1 MGDDSNF
8 ELKEKSKIQEGWD
21 DCIDTN
27 REYLIY
33 PFLTD
38 SPSVCMLYGPPA
50 TGKTFVV
57 LDMAFSIASGQKEW
71 HGYEI
76 DKREKVLYLTKEGR
90 DGLAARK
97 DAWLKSHKLTRNDIE
112 GYYYTSNEKGIQG
125 FKLKTEDDVT
135 TLQNDILSKMKN
147 VGLILFDTFSLF
159 FGGDNENDNT
169 QVETFLSLCNQLAI
183 NLKCKVFVIHH
194 ARKDEVTFRGAST
207 LQGNVSLMLTIHRS
221 ENSKGIYVQKNKDG
235 KDEYYLLKY
244 KIMPL
249 TVAHDQK
256 GRPIESCYI
265 EKLSEEEEK
274 IEDKSKEDTREIFEF
289 MEDIKYGRIPVHAI
303 EKEDMHRM
311 YYIVKDEWDKY
322 LMEYEKLTPTKAY
335 NETNPKQKR
344 RARRLC
350 SNRHLFPVQ
359 DKKERYKWFILGT
372 PQSGKVWEIPNN
384 WKSSPADQDY
394 VTAKGE
400 PFANRISL
408 EKEPIDVTAELAKK
422 GYDLGKPIKET
433 DFETIGKT
441 ALIEDEIRSTGEP
454 IEDQLFND

>member
-1 MGDDSNF
+1 M
-8 ELKEKSKIQEGWD
+8 ELEIQEKTKITEGWSES
-21 DCIDTN
+21 INTY
-27 REYLIY
+27 REYLVY
-33 PFLTD
+33 PFLLD
-38 SPSVCMLYGPPA
+38 SPSVCMLYAPPA
-50 TGKTFVV
+50 SGKTFLV
-57 LDMAFSIASGQKEW
+57 LDMALSIASGQKEW
-71 HGYEI
+71 HGYGI
-76 DKREKVLYLTKEGR
+76 DKRKKVLYLTKEGR
-90 DGLAARK
+90 DTLTDRR
-97 DAWLKSHKLTRNDIE
+97 DAWLKSHNLTQEAIE
-112 GYYYTSNEKGIQG
+112 GYYYISSEKGIGQ
-125 FKLKTEDDVT
+125 FKLKTEEDVSS
-135 TLQNDILSKMKN
+135 LKDDILSKMRD

-169 QVETFLSLCNQLAI
+169 QVENFLSLCNDLAI
-183 NLKCKVFVIHH
+183 SLKCKVFVIHH
-194 ARKDEVTFRGAST
+194 TRKDETSYRGAST
-207 LQGNVSLMLTIHRS
+207 LQGNVSLMLTIHKG
-221 ENSKGIYVQKNKDG
+221 ENGKGLYVQKNKDG
-235 KDEYYLLKY
+235 KDDYYLLKF
-244 KIMPL
+244 KIIPL
-249 TVAHDQK
+249 TVAHDQN

-265 EKLSEEEEK
+265 EKLSKEEEK
-274 IEDKSKEDTREIFEF
+274 AEEKSKEDTREIFEF
-289 MEDIKYGRIPVHAI
+289 MEDIRYGRIPVHAI

-311 YYIVKDEWDKY
+311 YFIVKDEWDKY
-322 LMEYEKLTPTKAY
+322 LMEYEKLTSTKAY

-433 DFETIGKT
+433 GFETIGKT
-441 ALIEDEIRSTGEP
+441 ALAEDEIRSTGEP
-454 IEDQLFND
+454 IEGSLFNN

>member
-1 MGDDSNF
+1 MENYNDI
-8 ELKEKSKIQEGWD
+8 EIQEKSKIQEGWD
-21 DCIDTN
+21 DCVDTN

-76 DKREKVLYLTKEGR
+76 DKQKKVLYLTKEGR

-97 DAWLKSHKLTRNDIE
+97 DAWLKSHNLTRNAIE

-135 TLQNDILSKMKN
+135 TLQNDILSKMKD

-169 QVETFLSLCNQLAI
+169 QVETFLSLCNKLAI
-183 NLKCKVFVIHH
+183 NLRCKVFVIHH
-194 ARKDEVTFRGAST
+194 ARKDEATFRGAST
-207 LQGNVSLMLTIHRS
+207 LQGNVSLMLTIQRS

-274 IEDKSKEDTREIFEF
+274 IEEKSKEDTREIFEF

-311 YYIVKDEWDKY
+311 YFIAKDEWDEY
-322 LMEYEKLTPTKAY
+322 LIKYEKLTTSKAY

-350 SNRHLFPVQ
+350 VNRNLFPVQ
-359 DKKERYKWFILGT
+359 DKKERYKWFILGS
-372 PQSGKVWEIPNN
+372 PLRGRVWEIPNN
-384 WKSSPADQDY
+384 WKNSPEDQDY
-394 VTAKGE
+394 VTSNGE
-400 PFANRISL
+400 LFANRFSL
-408 EKEPIDVTAELAKK
+408 EKEPIDVTSELAKK
-422 GYDLGKPIKET
+422 GYDLKKPIKET
-433 DFETIGKT
+433 SSETLYKAVPT
-441 ALIEDEIRSTGEP
+441 EDEIRSTEEP
-454 IEDQLFND
+454 IDGSLF